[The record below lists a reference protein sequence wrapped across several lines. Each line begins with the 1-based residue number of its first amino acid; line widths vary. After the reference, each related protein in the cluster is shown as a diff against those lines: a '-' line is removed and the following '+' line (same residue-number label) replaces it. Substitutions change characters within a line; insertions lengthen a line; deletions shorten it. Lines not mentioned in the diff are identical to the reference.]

1 MSHQRDGF
9 VLSTQETSHVIRMSI
24 LDHAQSFL
32 RSVIGGTYPLISVT
46 STVDG
51 QSYRVRDLPD
61 KQQAA
66 NVMAH
71 LRLRIMSLCEALEK
85 KYPDKPQVKQMSR
98 NFKADPT
105 RFLEAT
111 PDSEHTSS
119 TVNKGESIHM
129 CLRQR
134 DGTDESL
141 VDENVMMFVAL
152 HELSHVCTE
161 SVGHGPDFW
170 NNFGWLLK
178 EAEALQLYQYTDFS
192 AHPVSYCG
200 VYITDAP
207 RYDPAKDGTNFQVGT
222 ISKRAS

>member
-1 MSHQRDGF
+1 MRKIQGVSKGMLQRA
-9 VLSTQETSHVIRMSI
+9 TSIFQSI
-24 LDHAQSFL
+24 LGTSNFPTTT
-32 RSVIGGTYPLISVT
+32 VISR
-46 STVDG
+46 VDG
-51 QSYRVRDLPD
+51 KPYKVRDMHD

-66 NVMAH
+66 DLLAT
-71 LRLRIMSLCEALEK
+71 LRRKLTALCSTLEK
-85 KYPDKPQVKQMSR
+85 KYPDKPQVKHMVEHFR
-98 NFKADPT
+98 ADPE

-134 DGTDESL
+134 DGPDESL
-141 VDENVMMFVAL
+141 INENVMMFVAL
-152 HELSHVCTE
+152 HEFAHICTE
-161 SVGHGPDFW
+161 SVGHDASFW

-178 EAEALQLYQYTDFS
+178 EAEAEGLYQYTNFS

-207 RYDPAKDGTNFQVGT
+207 RYDPAKDGTNPQIGEMF
-222 ISKRAS
+222 KKASR

>member
-1 MSHQRDGF
+1 M
-9 VLSTQETSHVIRMSI
+9 
-24 LDHAQSFL
+24 SFL
-32 RSVIGGTYPLISVT
+32 DTIKSFISNAYPTVQVK

-51 QSYRVRDLPD
+51 KEYKVRDLPD

-66 NVMAH
+66 NLLAT
-71 LRLRIMSLCEALEK
+71 LRLKLVKLCDALEK
-85 KYPDKPQVKQMSR
+85 KYPDKAQVKLMVQ
-98 NFKADPT
+98 NFRSDPE

-152 HELSHVCTE
+152 HEFAHVCTE
-161 SVGHGPDFW
+161 TVGHDSSFW
-170 NNFGWLLK
+170 LNFGWLLK
-178 EAEALQLYQYTDFS
+178 EAEAMNLYRYTDFA
-192 AHPVSYCG
+192 AHPVNYCG
-200 VYITDAP
+200 IHITDSPA
-207 RYDPAKDGTNFQVGT
+207 YDPSKDGTNLQRGKIF
-222 ISKRAS
+222 KKE